1 MLPPIQCVKKVEITA
16 PWKKE
21 LVSRATL
28 HYPLCTSISIFE
40 IVHHFWRGTITSRLE
55 NRRTAEGDASL
66 ADIFLHT
73 DRMSQ
78 SHESCSVHNDD
89 HTRFIMFIYAAVQIN
104 SDACSFNRASPKKV
118 PVIVMSC
125 GGVVGV
131 VTTEQ

>member
-1 MLPPIQCVKKVEITA
+1 M
-16 PWKKE
+16 
-21 LVSRATL
+21 
-28 HYPLCTSISIFE
+28 
-40 IVHHFWRGTITSRLE
+40 
-55 NRRTAEGDASL
+55 

-89 HTRFIMFIYAAVQIN
+89 RTRRTRFIMFIYAAVQIN
-104 SDACSFNRASPKKV
+104 SDARSFNRASPKKV
-118 PVIVMSC
+118 PVIVMSG